1 MTPHDAI
8 CHVGRS
14 SLRVGFGCVS
24 VSALS
29 LGVGVEVE
37 EVEEEVEEEEE
48 EEEGLDRVSRERRP
62 S

>member
-37 EVEEEVEEEEE
+37 EVEEEEEE